1 MIGLFMSVSVLM
13 ISKINYLFNVKSG
26 SDTVSM
32 FNNTLMVLLLTM
44 KKCQNL
50 HYCIIS
56 YLY

>member
-1 MIGLFMSVSVLM
+1 MSVSALM
-13 ISKINYLFNVKSG
+13 ISKMNYHLFNVKSG
-26 SDTVSM
+26 SHTVSM
-32 FNNTLMVLLLTM
+32 FNNTLMVLLLTI